1 MHNQDEMLRD
11 ILLELIE
18 LRQENKKLREENKSL
33 KEEIKKLVTI
43 QHQTKTGR

>member
-18 LRQENKKLREENKSL
+18 LRQENKFHS
-33 KEEIKKLVTI
+33 TI
-43 QHQTKTGR
+43 LNTAP

>member
-18 LRQENKKLREENKSL
+18 LRQENKKLSIMSPIVK
-33 KEEIKKLVTI
+33 T
-43 QHQTKTGR
+43 TK